1 MHSNNSEKAEE
12 LQREEEQAG
21 AGVEDQN
28 NLIDSQPQEDEPKER
43 YEPQEENRKI
53 FVKNIPFTTTDEQF
67 QDFFSKFGQITKAEI
82 RKKENGSSMGIG
94 FIEFANMQDKL
105 NVMHLPKEDLTIGER
120 ILNIREARPDTGVDA
135 KTLYVGNIPYKID
148 EETLRNFFLNTCPNI
163 KGNFKVNIK
172 TKGYAYVEFENDED
186 LELALK
192 ANGEK
197 LDERELK
204 VEKKLPGNSKRPYHG
219 GRFPGSM
226 SNRRGGYGRRYD
238 NGGRDE
244 RDRGFSGGRRGERGY
259 GYRERSRS
267 RERSRE
273 RRRDRDERDRGHDRE
288 KERERYYY
296 RERSGRDRDRGD
308 RGERE
313 RMERDR
319 GDRGERE
326 RMDRDRGERGERVD
340 RGDRGERERMDRD
353 RDRERNR
360 SDRDRRPN
368 RERDRSDRDRRD
380 MHMDRDH
387 V

>member
-67 QDFFSKFGQITKAEI
+67 QDFFSKFGPITKAEI
-82 RKKENGSSMGIG
+82 RKKENGNSMGIG
-94 FIEFANMQDKL
+94 FIEFANMEDKRT
-105 NVMHLPKEDLTIGER
+105 VMNMNKEDLVIEGR
-120 ILNIREARPDTGVDA
+120 LLNIREARPDTGVDA

-148 EETLRNFFLNTCPNI
+148 EETLRKFFLDTCPDI

-192 ANGEK
+192 ANGQK
-197 LDERELK
+197 LEERELK
-204 VEKKLPGNSKRPYHG
+204 VEKKLPGNTKRPYHG

-226 SNRRGGYGRRYD
+226 SNRRGGYGRRYE

-244 RDRGFSGGRRGERGY
+244 RDRGLGGGRRGERGY

-313 RMERDR
+313 RM
-319 GDRGERE
+319 
-326 RMDRDRGERGERVD
+326 
-340 RGDRGERERMDRD
+340 DRD

>member
-1 MHSNNSEKAEE
+1 MHSNNSEKAED
-12 LQREEEQAG
+12 LQKEDDRAYEREE
-21 AGVEDQN
+21 DPN
-28 NLIDSQPQEDEPKER
+28 NPMNSQPQEEEPKEG

-67 QDFFSKFGQITKAEI
+67 QDYFSKFGPITKAEI
-82 RKKENGSSMGIG
+82 RKRGNGESMGMG
-94 FIEFANMQDKL
+94 FIEFANMEDKRT
-105 NVMHLPKEDLTIGER
+105 VMTTEKEALQIDGR
-120 ILNIREARPDTGVDA
+120 ILNVREARPDTGVDS
-135 KTLYVGNIPYKID
+135 KTIYVGNIPFKTD
-148 EETLRNFFLNTCPNI
+148 EDTLRNFFMQTCPNI

-172 TKGYAYVEFENDED
+172 TDYHNDKSKGYAYVEFENEDD
-186 LELALK
+186 LEFALK

-197 LDERELK
+197 LEDRELK
-204 VEKKLPGNSKRPYHG
+204 IEKKQPRIPRRPFRG

-226 SNRRGGYGRRYD
+226 RNSRGGYGRRYD
-238 NGGRDE
+238 NGGRD
-244 RDRGFSGGRRGERGY
+244 DRGFGGSRRGERGY

-273 RRRDRDERDRGHDRE
+273 RRRDRDERDRGHDHD
-288 KERERYYY
+288 KERERYY
-296 RERSGRDRDRGD
+296 RERSGRDRE

-313 RMERDR
+313 RMDRDR

-326 RMDRDRGERGERVD
+326 RMDRDRGDRGERID

-353 RDRERNR
+353 RDRGERDRRPNRDRER
-360 SDRDRRPN
+360 SDRDRRI
-368 RERDRSDRDRRD
+368 

>member
-12 LQREEEQAG
+12 LQKEDYRAYEGEE
-21 AGVEDQN
+21 DPN
-28 NLIDSQPQEDEPKER
+28 NPNNSQPQEEEPKEG

-82 RKKENGSSMGIG
+82 RKRDNNVSMGIG
-94 FIEFANMQDKL
+94 FIEFANMEDKKK
-105 NVMHLPKEDLTIGER
+105 VMAMDKEELQLDGR
-120 ILNIREARPDTGVDA
+120 ILNIREARPDTGVDSM
-135 KTLYVGNIPYKID
+135 TIYVGNLSFKTD
-148 EETLRNFFLNTCPNI
+148 EDKLRKFFMDTCPDI

-172 TKGYAYVEFENDED
+172 TDSNNDKSKGYAYVEFENEED
-186 LELALK
+186 LENALK
-192 ANGEK
+192 ANGAK
-197 LDERELK
+197 LEDRELK
-204 VEKKLPGNSKRPYHG
+204 IEKKQPRIPRRPFRG

-226 SNRRGGYGRRYD
+226 RNSRGGYGRRYD
-238 NGGRDE
+238 NGGRD
-244 RDRGFSGGRRGERGY
+244 DRGFGGSRRGERGY

-273 RRRDRDERDRGHDRE
+273 RRRDRDERDRGHDHD
-288 KERERYYY
+288 KERERYY
-296 RERSGRDRDRGD
+296 RERSGRERE

-313 RMERDR
+313 RMDRDR

-326 RMDRDRGERGERVD
+326 RMDRDRGDRMD

-353 RDRERNR
+353 RDRGE
-360 SDRDRRPN
+360 RDRRPN
-368 RERDRSDRDRRD
+368 RDRDRSDRDRRI